1 MAESRAQQ
9 MARSRRE
16 FTEAM
21 ARGVSIPTLRK
32 QKMAEMRAAVRAMEA
47 RTSAI
52 AEAAPETPAN
62 PMLDADGRHR
72 LYWMN
77 D

>member
-1 MAESRAQQ
+1 MAESRAQA

-16 FTEAM
+16 FAEAM
-21 ARGVSIPTLRK
+21 ARGVSIPALRK
-32 QKMAEMRAAVRAMEA
+32 LKLAEMRAAVRAMEA

-52 AEAAPETPAN
+52 AQVAPESPAN